1 MTTFS
6 STVRILTVESE
17 ERTTA
22 KGNKF
27 PHFAARS
34 ILLGDDGETVVTVGA
49 LRTRDE
55 ALQKKCVPGTF
66 RATFALQVPDW
77 GDNKGDICAV
87 LTDLTPIPAS
97 QLRRNAG
104 GSSSAAAT

>member
-17 ERTTA
+17 ERVSG
-22 KGNKF
+22 KGNKYS
-27 PHFAARS
+27 HFAARA
-34 ILLGDDGETVVTVGA
+34 ILLADDAETVITVGA

-55 ALQKKCVPGTF
+55 ALQKQCVPGLF

-87 LTDLTPIPAS
+87 LTHLTPVAPS
-97 QLRRNAG
+97 QVRRPTP
-104 GSSSAAAT
+104 AAA